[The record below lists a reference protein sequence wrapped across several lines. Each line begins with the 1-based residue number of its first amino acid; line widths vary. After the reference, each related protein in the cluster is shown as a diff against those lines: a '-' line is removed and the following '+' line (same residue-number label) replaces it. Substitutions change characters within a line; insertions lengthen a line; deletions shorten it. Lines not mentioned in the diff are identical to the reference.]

1 MYNWKTKRTKKLI
14 IKNLKA
20 IAFRK
25 GVGNKVTKDKV
36 SMFVLLWNSFP
47 KNSIYLTNKIK
58 FYIAKSN
65 II

>member
-1 MYNWKTKRTKKLI
+1 MFNWKTRRTKKLI

-20 IAFRK
+20 VVFRK
-25 GVGNKVTKDKV
+25 GVGNKVTKDKGF
-36 SMFVLLWNSFP
+36 MFVLLSNSFS
-47 KNSIYLTNKIK
+47 KNSIYLINKIK